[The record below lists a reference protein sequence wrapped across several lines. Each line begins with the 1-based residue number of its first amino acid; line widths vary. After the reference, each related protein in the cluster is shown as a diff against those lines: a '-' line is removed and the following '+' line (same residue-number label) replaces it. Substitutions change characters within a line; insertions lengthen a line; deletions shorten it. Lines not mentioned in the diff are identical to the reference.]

1 MNKKLIH
8 IASFMAILSLFS
20 CDDYLKED
28 SADLLIPESV
38 TDFTPLLLGEGY
50 PDKFGSQ
57 ISFVNL
63 MTDDVEMGPLYYD
76 AEQKN
81 DRYCTTWREGIDAKA
96 GYGEAAFVWQSD
108 FSENIRDGFW
118 SGRYSNILGCNTIIN
133 ALPEMT
139 YAETEEGLYRALAAQ
154 AYALRAYHYFC
165 LINTYALPY
174 STANLDKP
182 GVVIK
187 TSPEIQIAPQP
198 RATIREVYALIN
210 DDIKKAQEYMTGAVF
225 QCEKYNGRK
234 PEITSAAIYFLA
246 ARIALFQQDWDGVI
260 SAAEKFLAKNSS
272 IHDLNTEE
280 ATLFGFVSSFEKA
293 SFCVNNQ
300 ELDEVVFGFGR
311 SDGGYD
317 YLAPNNPV
325 LMYYEYGFH
334 TSWTGENSLIGLYD
348 EDDLRLQ
355 AYFQRRYNKSGS
367 TRNPT
372 YYAGQYHPHKY
383 DQRSG
388 TNYSSQAWRTPELY
402 LNLAEAYAQKA
413 SGVSNDA
420 IGLLNQLRVKKYKS
434 GSPDAEKQ
442 VSDFATK
449 DDLIQFIW
457 QERRRELCFEEII
470 RFWDMRRQG
479 MPAVEHRLFSSP
491 KEYSVYRLKAE
502 SPNYVLPI
510 PEDETSYNNAIENN
524 RREVIASSSQGTLE

>member
-1 MNKKLIH
+1 MNKRIIDITL
-8 IASFMAILSLFS
+8 FTAILPFFS
-20 CDDYLKED
+20 CNDYLKED
-28 SADLLIPESV
+28 SADLLIPQSV
-38 TDFTPLLLGEGY
+38 TDYIPLLLGEGY
-50 PDKFGSQ
+50 PDEFGSQ

-63 MTDDVEMGPLYYD
+63 MTDDVEMGPLYYTD
-76 AEQKN
+76 EQKG
-81 DRYCTTWREGIDAKA
+81 DKYCTTWREGIDTKA
-96 GYGEAAFVWQSD
+96 GYGEAAFVWQND
-108 FSENIRDGFW
+108 YSEHIKDGFW

-139 YAETEEGLYRALAAQ
+139 YTETEQGLYRALAAQ

-174 STANLDKP
+174 STANMDQP

-210 DDIKKAQEYMTGAVF
+210 DDMRNAQEYMEGATF
-225 QCEKYNGRK
+225 QCEKYSGRK

-260 SAAEKFLAKNSS
+260 AAAEKFLAKNSA
-272 IHDLNTEE
+272 IHDLNSEG
-280 ATLFGFVSSFEKA
+280 ATTFGYVSSFEES
-293 SFCVNNQ
+293 SFCANNQ
-300 ELDEVVFGFGR
+300 QLNEVVFGFGR
-311 SDGGYD
+311 NDGGYD
-317 YLAPNNPV
+317 YLSPNNPV

-355 AYFQRRYNKSGS
+355 AYFQRRYNKSGNS
-367 TRNPT
+367 RNPT
-372 YYAGQYHPHKY
+372 YYTGQYHPHKY

-420 IGLLNQLRVKKYKS
+420 IELLNQLRIKKYLS
-434 GSPDAEKQ
+434 GSPNAEKQ
-442 VSDFATK
+442 TSDFATK
-449 DDLIQFIW
+449 DDLINFIW
-457 QERRRELCFEEII
+457 QERRRELCFEEIM

-479 MPAVEHRLFSSP
+479 MPSVEHRLFNSP
-491 KEYSVYRLKAE
+491 KDYTVYRLNTG

-524 RREVIASSSQGTLE
+524 QREVIASSSQGTLE